1 MSAVVARIIVNKT
14 DDLDG
19 TSSDDVSTVSF
30 GVDGVHYEIDL
41 STAHQEQLRAALA
54 PFLPAARRVE
64 WGAGGSY
71 STHDELMYRIRSW
84 AQEQGVVL
92 CGRGRVPN
100 AVIEAFKAAHESC
113 PDDITQR
120 CDGLL
125 EPPPKPE

>member
-1 MSAVVARIIVNKT
+1 MVVRIIVNKT

-19 TSSDDVSTVSF
+19 VSGDDVSTVSF

-41 STAHQEQLRAALA
+41 SAAHQEQLRAALA

-64 WGAGGSY
+64 WSAGASY
-71 STHDELMYRIRSW
+71 STHDDLMSRIRSW
-84 AQEQGVVL
+84 AQEQGVGV
-92 CGRGRVPN
+92 CGRGRIPN
-100 AVIEAFKAAHESC
+100 GVIAAFKAAHENS
-113 PDDITQR
+113 PNDITQR

>member
-1 MSAVVARIIVNKT
+1 MVVRIIINKT

-19 TSSDDVSTVSF
+19 VSSEDVDTVSF

-41 STAHQEQLRAALA
+41 NAAHQERLRAALA
-54 PFLPAARRVE
+54 PYLPAARRVE
-64 WGAGGSY
+64 WSACTSY
-71 STHDELMYRIRSW
+71 YSSHDDLMARIRAW
-84 AQEQGVVL
+84 AQEQGVGV

-100 AVIEAFKAAHESC
+100 ALIAAFKAAHESS
-113 PDDITQR
+113 PDDIMQQ

>member
-1 MSAVVARIIVNKT
+1 MVVRIIVNKT

-19 TSSDDVSTVSF
+19 VSGDDVSTVSF

-41 STAHQEQLRAALA
+41 SAAHQEQLRAALA

-64 WGAGGSY
+64 WSAGASY
-71 STHDELMYRIRSW
+71 STHDDLMARIRSW
-84 AQEQGVVL
+84 AQEQGVTV
-92 CGRGRVPN
+92 CGRGRIPN
-100 AVIEAFKAAHESC
+100 GVIAAFKAAHESS
-113 PDDITQR
+113 PDDIMQR